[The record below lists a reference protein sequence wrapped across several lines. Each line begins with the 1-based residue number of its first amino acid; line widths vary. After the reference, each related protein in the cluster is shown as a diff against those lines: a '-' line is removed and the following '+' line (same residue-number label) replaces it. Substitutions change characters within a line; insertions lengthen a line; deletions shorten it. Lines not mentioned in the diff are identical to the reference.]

1 MREWTRH
8 SIAIVLTL
16 IMTVGMAS
24 PQVPAPHYSL
34 LLKGGHVID
43 PANRLDGVMDVS
55 IVDGKIAAVGP
66 NLPSQEGDKVVDVAG
81 FYVTPGLIDIHYHV
95 GNGGAP
101 LNWFAPDAR
110 VHATPLGVPA
120 DLQLQ

>member
-1 MREWTRH
+1 MREWIRH

-24 PQVPAPHYSL
+24 PQVPTPHYSL

-66 NLPSQEGDKVVDVAG
+66 TFLPRK
-81 FYVTPGLIDIHYHV
+81 
-95 GNGGAP
+95 
-101 LNWFAPDAR
+101 
-110 VHATPLGVPA
+110 ATKWLTLRGSMSRRA
-120 DLQLQ
+120 